1 MKPAFALRLFC
12 LVAAL
17 VLPLLAGRI
26 ALAHVSSDDMPDSV
40 AEVEYAIFLEF
51 QPNDKVVRNKLGMVY
66 YRLNKL
72 EEAVREFTHV
82 LKLDPENYDALDG
95 MGLVKAARQD
105 YDAAISYHRQV
116 IAINPEDMM
125 GYFHLGSAL
134 EKKGLRRE
142 ALEAYHASR
151 AKYDA
156 QYPPG
161 SGNQKSAEF
170 GETLSKAIRNLEA
183 GQ

>member
-1 MKPAFALRLFC
+1 MKPVCAVRLFC

-17 VLPLLAGRI
+17 VLPLLAGRV

-72 EEAVREFTHV
+72 EEAVREFAHV
-82 LKLDPENYDALDG
+82 LKLDPKDYDALDG
-95 MGLVKAARQD
+95 MGLVKAAQQD

-116 IAINPEDMM
+116 IAINPDDMM

-142 ALEAYHASR
+142 AAEAYHASQAR
-151 AKYDA
+151 FDA

-161 SGNQKSAEF
+161 SGNKKSAEF
-170 GETLSKAIRNLEA
+170 GEALKKAIRNLEA

>member
-1 MKPAFALRLFC
+1 MKPVFALRLCC

-17 VLPLLAGRI
+17 VLALFAGRI

-72 EEAVREFTHV
+72 AAAVREFTHV
-82 LKLDPENYDALDG
+82 LKLDPKDYDALDG
-95 MGLVKAARQD
+95 MGLVKAAQQD

-116 IAINPEDMM
+116 IAINPDDMM

-142 ALEAYHASR
+142 AAEAYHTSR
-151 AKYDA
+151 ARYDA

-161 SGNQKSAEF
+161 SGNTKSAEF
-170 GETLSKAIRNLEA
+170 GETLKKAIRNLEA